1 MQLLQ
6 KVDLFLNYSHYK
18 FTFSILILMSD
29 ISACVNE
36 KILQHRNLKELTKIL
51 NKMKF

>member
-18 FTFSILILMSD
+18 FTFSILILIMSD

-36 KILQHRNLKELTKIL
+36 KILQHRNLKELTNI
-51 NKMKF
+51 